1 MTTDPLVLSLII
13 LWLVV
18 ACMVF
23 ALFALARQIGI
34 LYERIAPMGALMM
47 DDGPS
52 VGEQSPHFNLET
64 LDNRR
69 IDIGKPSEKG
79 ELLFFLSPNCP
90 VCKKLIPVLRSIQKA
105 EGHWLKVILASDG
118 DFKKQRTFYEKAK
131 LKDFP
136 YVLSNDLGMAFK
148 VGKLPYALLLDKNG
162 VIKSKGLV
170 NSREQL
176 ESLFTARELEVESI
190 QDYLEKSS

>member
-1 MTTDPLVLSLII
+1 
-13 LWLVV
+13 
-18 ACMVF
+18 
-23 ALFALARQIGI
+23 
-34 LYERIAPMGALMM
+34 M
-47 DDGPS
+47 DDGPP

-69 IDIGKPSEKG
+69 IDIGKPSEQG
-79 ELLFFLSPNCP
+79 ELLFFLSPSCP

-118 DFKKQRTFYEKAK
+118 DFEKQRTFYEKAK
-131 LKDFP
+131 LEDFP
-136 YVLSNDLGMAFK
+136 YVLSNDLGMTFK

-190 QDYLEKSS
+190 QSYLEKSS